1 MFYSELFTSP
11 QPLYL
16 MLLIAVLFN
25 CDILGG
31 YFSGSR
37 EPDLIQYTTCE
48 VGRKRR
54 AEAAHFPPRGS

>member
-25 CDILGG
+25 CDILGIFQDLMSLVS
-31 YFSGSR
+31 FSIPRVRWAEKGG
-37 EPDLIQYTTCE
+37 Q
-48 VGRKRR
+48 RR
-54 AEAAHFPPRGS
+54 LTFLLKVLD

>member
-25 CDILGG
+25 CDILGIFQDLVSLIS
-31 YFSGSR
+31 FSIPRVRWAEKGGQR
-37 EPDLIQYTTCE
+37 RLAFLLE
-48 VGRKRR
+48 VLD
-54 AEAAHFPPRGS
+54 